1 MKYTTTSKDSF
12 ALQTFRELIQTMES
26 DKFKS
31 QLRDVIKTINIQGFF
46 KIHQDVYSL
55 DMYCD
60 VKEELSKNTGF
71 HWLII

>member
-1 MKYTTTSKDSF
+1 MKYATTSKDSF

-46 KIHQDVYSL
+46 
-55 DMYCD
+55 
-60 VKEELSKNTGF
+60 
-71 HWLII
+71 